1 MNNFGSFGNYDAGS
15 ALNSLKQTRDT
26 ELATSFNELTTGISQ
41 KTTNLEDIYGAVQ
54 KGGASVVG
62 TGALLKGAYTSF
74 KKWKANR
81 GKKEEG
87 DKEEDEDADEGTANE
102 DDLQGQM
109 DRAFGTEEEQSE
121 VPDWLKPAFEKEG
134 DEAGEETAQ
143 EPQEIE
149 MTDLSTPETDA
160 LSTTADFGEYSST
173 TDVDTLSPYAINTS
187 QTAPFLKRTD
197 ATRDVP
203 EVEEDAEQDIGD
215 NGITDTLNSVAD
227 GATESIENTVNTVGN
242 TLGDAVSSLTSTASN
257 AVSNASSS
265 IGNAISSL
273 TTNASNAVNGSV
285 DATTGLVDGVETTT
299 EAVAGS
305 AIGGSEEL
313 LGSALDASVV
323 GIPLGVI
330 MNIVGGITIAG
341 SIGAGVA
348 GDISAGNDEA
358 NEMNEAQ
365 QNYKTQLQG
374 AIPNIQGKYSV

>member
-1 MNNFGSFGNYDAGS
+1 MNNLGSFGSFDAGS
-15 ALNSLKQTRDT
+15 ALSSLKQARNT
-26 ELATSFNELTTGISQ
+26 ELATDFNELTTGISQ

-74 KKWKANR
+74 KKWKANK

-87 DKEEDEDADEGTANE
+87 DEEDGEEADEATGNE

-109 DRAFGTEEEQSE
+109 DQVFGTEAEQNT
-121 VPDWLKPAFEKEG
+121 VPDWMRPAFEGGEQPADDG
-134 DEAGEETAQ
+134 SIIRGTGTGVEEEAEDDT
-143 EPQEIE
+143 EILGRN
-149 MTDLSTPETDA
+149 TFNVNAGS
-160 LSTTADFGEYSST
+160 
-173 TDVDTLSPYAINTS
+173 DTGNASGNL
-187 QTAPFLKRTD
+187 LERTD

-203 EVEEDAEQDIGD
+203 EVAEDAEEDVEETGENITD
-215 NGITDTLNSVAD
+215 SLTDTLSNVAD
-227 GATESIENTVNTVGN
+227 GATDAITNTVNTVGS
-242 TLGDAVSSLTSTASN
+242 TVGDALSSITSSASN

-273 TTNASNAVNGSV
+273 TSNASNAVSGTV
-285 DATTGLVDGVETTT
+285 DATTGLVDGAEITG
-299 EAVAGS
+299 EAVAGTV
-305 AIGGSEEL
+305 AGGAEEL
-313 LGSALDASVV
+313 AGSALDASVI

-330 MNIVGGITIAG
+330 MNIIGGITIAG
-341 SIGAGVA
+341 SIGAGLA